1 VVSMSSPTRVTL
13 LVGAGLVADAGLP
26 KSVDLALKLKEALA
40 EASANTR
47 LDESQRALAELQLA
61 AFHFL
66 NGGIRFQ
73 EGILNRDP
81 DNPVNIEQIAV
92 AALELQARLENPLA
106 PYTSGWHQRIVEL
119 EKQRPDLLERFVDF
133 MYSQLATW
141 LQFESLDKISYLAR
155 LADFCSDGFG
165 VDIFSLN
172 YDLCIETALSRIA
185 KKAFVNG
192 FTEEGWRPPALWEID
207 TPIRLFKLHGS
218 LDWAEDE
225 AYGVCSFQFPRHK
238 DAEDIEGKTRPL
250 LIFGTNH
257 KLSAREP
264 FLSLAYHFSQRV
276 LSTTTF
282 AIVGYSFGDNYINEI
297 IKQGLRTNSRLK
309 IIIVSPKPAEQ
320 IVRFPLLDHPRIKII
335 RKGTEEALNKSLLLN
350 EVREVLKDAL
360 NEEPFGTSDTDIT

>member
-1 VVSMSSPTRVTL
+1 MSVN
-13 LVGAGLVADAGLP
+13 
-26 KSVDLALKLKEALA
+26 LASKLRDALA
-40 EASANTR
+40 EASVDPS
-47 LDESQRALAELQLA
+47 LDEGERALAELQLA
-61 AFHFL
+61 AFRFL

-119 EKQRPDLLERFVDF
+119 EKQRPDLLEKFVDF
-133 MYSQLATW
+133 MYSQLEAW
-141 LQFESLDKISYLAR
+141 LQFESPEKISYLAR
-155 LADFCSDGFG
+155 LADFWGDGVG

-185 KKAFVNG
+185 KRAFANG
-192 FTEEGWRPPALWEID
+192 FTEEGWRPATLRDEN

-225 AYGVCSFQFPRHK
+225 AYGVCSFLFPRHK
-238 DAEDIEGKTRPL
+238 DAEDIEGRTRPL

-264 FLSLAYHFSQRV
+264 FLSLAYHFSQCV
-276 LSTTTF
+276 LNTTAF
-282 AIVGYSFGDNYINEI
+282 AIVGYSFGDTYINEI

-309 IIIVSPKPAEQ
+309 IILVSPIPVEQ
-320 IVRFPLLDHPRIKII
+320 IKKVPLLDHPRVKII
-335 RKGTEEALNKSLLLN
+335 PKGAKEVLNESLLLN

-360 NEEPFGTSDTDIT
+360 NEEPFGTSDSGLS